1 MKEMVKNLIT
11 STNDI
16 LENVFGIR
24 IIRRR
29 GIALGISRFIDW
41 KQLDRLPAIDTLI
54 DVGVGPDGT
63 PDLYERFA
71 SQKLI
76 LIDPLD
82 EAEAFVNNE
91 MTDRDAMFFKVALGS
106 ETSELVIN
114 VEEDFGRSTL
124 LEVTD
129 INYVSEP
136 IDKRIVPVRKLDDLL
151 SNQVGLGR
159 VGIKIDT
166 EGFELDV
173 VLGATE
179 TLRSAKFVIAE
190 VRHNHESFKGGYSLH
205 EFVNA
210 MHENGFVLSMIMTAK
225 PLIAD
230 LCFEPKAE
238 LG

>member
-106 ETSELVIN
+106 ET
-114 VEEDFGRSTL
+114 
-124 LEVTD
+124 
-129 INYVSEP
+129 
-136 IDKRIVPVRKLDDLL
+136 
-151 SNQVGLGR
+151 
-159 VGIKIDT
+159 
-166 EGFELDV
+166 
-173 VLGATE
+173 
-179 TLRSAKFVIAE
+179 
-190 VRHNHESFKGGYSLH
+190 
-205 EFVNA
+205 
-210 MHENGFVLSMIMTAK
+210 
-225 PLIAD
+225 
-230 LCFEPKAE
+230 
-238 LG
+238 